1 METIKKYV
9 ALLLTAA
16 GMAGCES
23 TTYEDLRDPAA
34 PNGLVT
40 YSGTIKEIVDA
51 NCNMCHSPGGISEFR
66 PLTNYTQLKAAVENT
81 NLLDRI
87 QRRSGEEGAM
97 PQTGRMP
104 QDKID
109 LILQWAQNG
118 LPEN

>member
-1 METIKKYV
+1 MK
-9 ALLLTAA
+9 ALATYIRLAFAATLL
-16 GMAGCES
+16 AGCES
-23 TTYEDLRDPAA
+23 NTYEDLREPVA
-34 PNGLVT
+34 PGGPVSYANNVKA
-40 YSGTIKEIVDA
+40 IIDA
-51 NCNMCHSPGGISEFR
+51 NCIMCHSPGGISEFR
-66 PLTNYTQLKAAVENT
+66 PLTNYAQVKAAVENT

-104 QDKID
+104 QDKIN